1 MELGPIVRALRRNKT
16 RFGLIAL
23 EIALTLAI
31 VTNCVT
37 MILEAR
43 TKMVR
48 QSGFDDDNIVSLRST
63 PFDPAFKEDG
73 YLDNSLK
80 DDLARL
86 RAMPG
91 VVAVTNTG
99 FLPWQGGGSS
109 TELRPEG
116 SQGERMRTQ
125 IYNADEGTLDALGIK
140 IVEGR
145 GFDSAQVDT
154 DAARLRALFQPDR
167 GPRELGADGLPKE
180 KFLQEVVISRAYAK
194 LALGE
199 GSPLGKTLED
209 SDGDLYRVVGV
220 IDDFYNPYG
229 WPIHEYVV
237 FYANRNRSFAGGAP
251 YLVRTEAGRAAE
263 LTKGLEDTLIA
274 ANAGR
279 NMRIRTLDEIK
290 TQYFGAQ
297 RIIVTLMSGV
307 AVLLVMVTSLGI
319 VGLTSFSV
327 TERTRQIGTRRAL
340 GARKVDILRH
350 FLLENWVVTSFGLVL
365 GVVLAYALNMGLMQ
379 GAATTRLGWPLV
391 VSGVVLL
398 WAAGILATLA
408 PALRASRISP
418 AIATRNV

>member
-1 MELGPIVRALRRNKT
+1 MDIGPVVRALGRNKT

-48 QSGFDDDNIVSLRST
+48 KSGFDDDNIVSVRST
-63 PFDPAFKEDG
+63 PFEPAFKEDG

-80 DDLARL
+80 DDLAKL

-109 TELRPEG
+109 TELRPVG
-116 SQGERMRTQ
+116 STGERMRTQ
-125 IYNADEGTLDALGIK
+125 VYNADEGTLDALGIK

-145 GFDSAQVDT
+145 GFDTQQVDT
-154 DAARLRALFQPDR
+154 DMMRLRALFKADR
-167 GPRELGADGLPKE
+167 PAGDDGLPKE
-180 KFLQEVVISRAYAK
+180 KFLQEVVISRAFAK

-199 GSPLGKTLED
+199 GSPLGKKLED
-209 SDGDLYRVVGV
+209 SDGDEYQVVGV

-229 WPIHEYVV
+229 WPIHEYVI

-251 YLVRTEAGRAAE
+251 YLIRTEPGRAAE
-263 LTKGLEDTLIA
+263 LTKSLEDTLVA

-279 NMRIRTLDEIK
+279 NIRIRTLDEIK
-290 TQYFGAQ
+290 TQYFGGQ
-297 RIIVTLMSGV
+297 RITVTLMSGV
-307 AVLLVMVTSLGI
+307 AVLLVLVTSLGI

-340 GARKVDILRH
+340 GARKIDILRH

-379 GAATTRLGWPLV
+379 GAATTRLGVPMV